1 MINVKT
7 GHTEYPNFLKKLN
20 CNEFLNIDQ
29 PISKHKLSDSIRSCV
44 MQNYLCDWKSKV
56 NSEHGTR
63 RNTGNKL
70 RKYKLLKD
78 DYRAEQ
84 YCKILMSKSH
94 RAAFAKFR
102 AGVAPL

>member
-1 MINVKT
+1 
-7 GHTEYPNFLKKLN
+7 
-20 CNEFLNIDQ
+20 
-29 PISKHKLSDSIRSCV
+29 

-56 NSEHGTR
+56 TSEQGTR

-84 YCKILMSKSH
+84 FCKILMSQSH

-102 AGVAPL
+102 AGVALLRIELVDTRVCTNLAEYVLFVQPMLRMNTM